1 MKKFLTSNKLEINS
15 DIANFEKRLS
25 KNKIKDIINTNSLID
40 YQIKMKKNDIKA
52 NKRKKDYIISID
64 NAFNKIKEKVRLKQ
78 SKLLNQTKLAEISN
92 IKNISKEKT
101 MNNTFNTNNTY
112 SNINNNMN
120 QNSNSNNTYINIA
133 INNITEDDKSKNSE
147 LLNDI
152 NKIEKHTPKKI
163 EQIDLNILNMNNF
176 SEKNKIRI
184 PREYYTEKD
193 QIAELNK
200 IRQDLFNSSRK
211 FYLHNSNKTIINRLR
226 QLKSKN
232 IERELKQLGYDFN
245 NKKKI

>member
-15 DIANFEKRLS
+15 DIALLEKKLS

-40 YQIKMKKNDIKA
+40 YQIKMKKNDIKT

-120 QNSNSNNTYINIA
+120 QNSNSNNTYINVA

-163 EQIDLNILNMNNF
+163 EQIDLNNLNMNN
-176 SEKNKIRI
+176 
-184 PREYYTEKD
+184 
-193 QIAELNK
+193 
-200 IRQDLFNSSRK
+200 
-211 FYLHNSNKTIINRLR
+211 
-226 QLKSKN
+226 
-232 IERELKQLGYDFN
+232 
-245 NKKKI
+245 